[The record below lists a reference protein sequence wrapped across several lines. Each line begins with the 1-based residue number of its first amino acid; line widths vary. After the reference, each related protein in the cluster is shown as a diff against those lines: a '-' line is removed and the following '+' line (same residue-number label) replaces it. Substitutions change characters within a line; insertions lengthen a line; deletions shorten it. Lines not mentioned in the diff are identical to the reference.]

1 MLFDGHAHIDSEEFK
16 GRVEDVVNECNVI
29 VFNASVDFNSSIKTL
44 ELASRIDNLF
54 PALGFHPEFVEKS
67 NEVPKVLDLLDFALE
82 VSEVGLDYYWIK
94 DKNLIMKEAEI
105 EKNAK
110 RFLGVSDWFE
120 LREKKREKIEN
131 YLHTRRSV

>member
-16 GRVEDVVNECNVI
+16 GKVEDVVNECNVI
-29 VFNASVDFNSSIKTL
+29 VFNASVDFDSSIKTL

-67 NEVPKVLDLLDFALE
+67 DEVPKVLDLLDFALE

-94 DKNLIMKEAEI
+94 DKNLIMKEIEILKNFLEQAE
-105 EKNAK
+105 K
-110 RFLGVSDWFE
+110 RNLPVV
-120 LREKKREKIEN
+120 
-131 YLHTRRSV
+131 LHSRGGNK